1 MGYDFNQVA
10 REDLLEK
17 LTFEQRVEGGERAI

>member
-10 REDLLEK
+10 RDGLMDK

>member
-1 MGYDFNQVA
+1 MGYYFNQVA
-10 REDLLEK
+10 REDLMEK